1 MTEAEAQNFASEWI
15 AAWNS
20 HDLERILRHY
30 TDDVEVTSPLVE
42 TVMGPGQTTLRGKPR
57 LREYWGTALERYPE
71 LHFTLFRAYAGARS
85 LVLHYQSIQGLVG
98 AECMELD
105 GHGRIRRVT
114 AHYALGPDP
123 AAA

>member
-1 MTEAEAQNFASEWI
+1 MTEAQAQEFATEWI

-20 HDLERILRHY
+20 HDLERILDHY
-30 TDDVEVTSPLVE
+30 TDDVELTSPLVE
-42 TVMGPGQTTLRGKPR
+42 TFMGPGKVTVRGKPK
-57 LREYWGTALERYPE
+57 LREYWGTALARYPE
-71 LHFTLFRAYAGARS
+71 LRFTLFRAYAGSRS

-98 AECMELD
+98 AECLEFD
-105 GHGRIRRVT
+105 GNGRIHRVL

>member
-1 MTEAEAQNFASEWI
+1 MTEAEAQNFATEWI

-20 HDLERILRHY
+20 HDLERVLVHY
-30 TDDVEVTSPLVE
+30 ADNVEVTSPLVE
-42 TVMGPGQTTLRGKPR
+42 TVMGPGQVTVRGKPR
-57 LREYWGTALERYPE
+57 LREYWGTALARYPD
-71 LHFTLFRAYAGARS
+71 LHFTLFRAYAGPRS

-98 AECMELD
+98 AECLEFD
-105 GHGRIRRVT
+105 AHGRIHRVL

>member
-1 MTEAEAQNFASEWI
+1 MTEAQAQEFAIEWI

-20 HDLERILRHY
+20 HDLERILTHY

-42 TVMGPGQTTLRGKPR
+42 TFMGPGKVTVRGKPK
-57 LREYWGTALERYPE
+57 LREYWGTALARYPE
-71 LHFTLFRAYAGARS
+71 LRFTLFRAYAGPRS

-98 AECMELD
+98 AECLELD
-105 GHGRIRRVT
+105 GNGRIHRVL

>member
-1 MTEAEAQNFASEWI
+1 VTEAEAQEFALEWI

-30 TDDVEVTSPLVE
+30 TDDAEITSPLVE
-42 TVMGPGQTTLRGKPR
+42 TVLGPGQVTVTGKPKLRG
-57 LREYWGTALERYPE
+57 YWGAALVRYPD
-71 LHFTLFRAYAGARS
+71 LRFMLYRAYAGPRS
-85 LVLHYQSIQGLVG
+85 LVIHYQSIQGLVG
-98 AECMELD
+98 AECLELD
-105 GHGRIRRVT
+105 ADGRIRRVL

>member
-1 MTEAEAQNFASEWI
+1 MTEADAQEFALEWI

-42 TVMGPGQTTLRGKPR
+42 TILGPGHHTVRGKAA
-57 LREYWGTALERYPE
+57 LRSYWGPALERYPE
-71 LHFTLFRAYAGARS
+71 LRFTLYRAYAGVHS
-85 LVLHYQSIQGLVG
+85 LVLHYKSVQGLVG
-98 AECMELD
+98 AESLELD
-105 GHGRIRRVT
+105 ERGLVRRVL
-114 AHYALGPDP
+114 AHYALGSDP

>member
-1 MTEAEAQNFASEWI
+1 MTEAQAQEFALEWI

-20 HDLERILRHY
+20 HDLERILAHY

-42 TVMGPGQTTLRGKPR
+42 TFLGPGKVTVRGKLK
-57 LREYWGTALERYPE
+57 LREYWGMALARYPD
-71 LHFTLFRAYAGARS
+71 LRFTLFRAYAGPRS

-98 AECMELD
+98 AECLELD
-105 GHGRIRRVT
+105 GQGRIHRVL

>member
-1 MTEAEAQNFASEWI
+1 MTEAQAQDFAQQWI

-20 HDLERILRHY
+20 HDLERILDHY
-30 TDDVEVTSPLVE
+30 TDDVTVTSPLVE
-42 TVMGPGQTTLRGKPR
+42 VVLGPGEVTVRGKAA
-57 LREYWGTALERYPE
+57 LRDYWGKALARFPDLRFVLY
-71 LHFTLFRAYAGARS
+71 RAYAGADS
-85 LVLHYQSIQGLVG
+85 VVLHYLSVQALVG

-105 GHGRIRRVT
+105 ADGRVRRVL

>member
-1 MTEAEAQNFASEWI
+1 MTEAEAEVFALEWV

-20 HDLERILRHY
+20 RDLERILQHY
-30 TDDVEVTSPLVE
+30 TEDVEITSPLAE
-42 TVMGPGQTTLRGKPR
+42 SFLGAGRMTVRGKEAAR
-57 LREYWGTALERYPE
+57 AYWGPALARYPD
-71 LHFTLFRAYAGARS
+71 LRFVLFRAYAGARS
-85 LVLHYQSIQGLVG
+85 VLLHYQSVQGLVA

-105 GHGRIRRVT
+105 DDGRIRRVL

>member
-1 MTEAEAQNFASEWI
+1 MTEADAQEFALEWI

-20 HDLERILRHY
+20 HDLDRILSHY
-30 TDDVEVTSPLVE
+30 TEDVEVTSPLVE
-42 TVMGPGQTTLRGKPR
+42 AVLGPGATTLRGKPAVR
-57 LREYWGTALERYPE
+57 AYWAQALARFPD
-71 LHFTLFRAYAGARS
+71 LHFVLLRAYAGPRS
-85 LVLHYQSIQGLVG
+85 LVLHYRSVQALVG

-105 GHGRIRRVT
+105 EAGRVHRVL

>member
-1 MTEAEAQNFASEWI
+1 MTEAEAQDFATEWI

-20 HDLERILRHY
+20 HDLERVLGHY
-30 TDDVEVTSPLVE
+30 ADDAEVTSPLVE
-42 TVMGPGQTTLRGKPR
+42 SFMGPGKITVRGKSG
-57 LREYWGTALERYPE
+57 LREYWGTALARYPD
-71 LHFTLFRAYAGARS
+71 LHFTLFRAYAGHRS

-98 AECMELD
+98 AECLEFD
-105 GHGRIRRVT
+105 GHGRIHRVL